1 MGVLFFG
8 EWPAPRAPSKMALG
22 TPLLGHWNH
31 SWQVQP
37 NLGALSGGP
46 GSLQDRILRALGQ
59 LNSVPLEGWK
69 EKGPERG
76 WCSAQCPYPS
86 PPSSLVNYIY
96 K

>member
-1 MGVLFFG
+1 MGVGGLFFG
-8 EWPAPRAPSKMALG
+8 EWPAPRAPSKLALR

-59 LNSVPLEGWK
+59 LNSVPPEGWK
-69 EKGPERG
+69 EKGLVFGPVPLPL
-76 WCSAQCPYPS
+76 APS
-86 PPSSLVNYIY
+86 LPGKLY